1 MGLEEG
7 DTHGCQSSF
16 DCFTFTS
23 RKKLRGF
30 ATHLDRTIWN
40 MAVTSR
46 YGCIAYALHFV
57 AIAKNYEDI
66 HPSLTASG
74 HRVALI
80 RESLI
85 RI

>member
-1 MGLEEG
+1 MRASSSALSFIADNSRYFPRSWSTSILIALHCVRYERMGLEEG

-40 MAVTSR
+40 IAVTSR
-46 YGCIAYALHFV
+46 
-57 AIAKNYEDI
+57 
-66 HPSLTASG
+66 
-74 HRVALI
+74 
-80 RESLI
+80 
-85 RI
+85 